1 MSELAVADWQQAAVE
16 VASEIGVSVLA
27 FGGTTPPER
36 IAGIGDER
44 RGAYVPILSGDN
56 SLHVGIVSNES
67 GCVSLTRALLGMEPD
82 EDVSPD
88 DVRDAVG
95 EIANMIAGGVK
106 TKVTEKGVAAQIGL
120 PIFIHGHIE
129 CGGAT
134 QTMVSL
140 LAFDD
145 VDVCITVV
153 RSGRSTRGS
162 VRVGA

>member
-36 IAGIGDER
+36 IAGIGNER

-56 SLHVGIVSNES
+56 SLHVGIVSDES
-67 GCVSLTRALLGMEPD
+67 GCVSLTRALLGMAPD
-82 EDVSPD
+82 EDVSPE

-106 TKVTEKGVAAQIGL
+106 TKVTEKGVSAQIGL
-120 PIFIHGHIE
+120 PIFIQGHIE
-129 CGGAT
+129 CGGST
-134 QTMVSL
+134 QTIVSQL
-140 LAFDD
+140 TFDD

-153 RSGRSTRGS
+153 RSGRSTRAS
-162 VRVGA
+162 VRA